1 MTTFYGDTIT
11 TTLEKLRKI
20 FMNPP
25 DLSVNKETRYYFNGE
40 TKDGDK
46 FSVCDWK
53 LSKNYKESDKA
64 VFRILTF
71 TKEFSEK
78 AKAELTTK
86 LKGEEPGFFLDHE
99 VTKDIGAVNRI
110 PIKLL
115 SSQLPSFSTERLEN
129 IQKAASDA
137 YHNTPD
143 PIFDDKR
150 YDLIVEELQKRK
162 STIPV
167 GASLRTDDN
176 ATDLPFWMGSADKIT
191 PKNADALKRW
201 LQKYGKVGSYLVSEK
216 LDGVSCLFVKKG
228 SKIKLYTR
236 GDGKRGSDISY
247 LAKYFHNIPDDLE
260 EDIVVRGELIV
271 SKRIFETKYSHSRTV
286 PDGDYKGK
294 KVGKRE
300 YKNPRN
306 MVSGLVNS
314 KTAREGL
321 GDVEFVAYEIIS
333 DDEKQEMK
341 PSEQM
346 RKLGHL
352 GFEVVNHT
360 KLSTLSI
367 PILEQSLEQM
377 KKLSPY
383 EIDGIIVCING
394 PYERN
399 TDGNPDYLFAFKMT
413 SEADIKQSTVRAVQW
428 DISKTGQIKPV
439 ILIDPVE
446 IDGVEVKQA
455 TAHHAKYVEE
465 NKLGPGAVV
474 QIVRSGSVI
483 PYIYSV
489 LEQAEEP
496 QMPEDEYVWDETH
509 TNIRIAETTKENSQ
523 KMCVKLISDFFLQMG
538 IKFVSE
544 ATVTKLYN
552 DGLNTLLKIIGA
564 SKARIQQV
572 DGIQERGAERIYT
585 NIHEGLK
592 NVKIHNVL
600 GACGVLGYGVGKKRL
615 EVLFQAKPDLLTW
628 YKGKKL
634 SVVIQEIIK
643 VEGYSEIMARR
654 VAENLPYAEKFY
666 EAIKKYATFD
676 TVKKNSPAKGSL
688 TGAKIVMTGFRD
700 KKLEEFVK
708 SKGGSVVSAVSG
720 AVTALVAAD
729 KNSATGK
736 PKEARERGI
745 PVYGREEY
753 EKMVGFA

>member
-1 MTTFYGDTIT
+1 MSIT
-11 TTLEKLRKI
+11 VNTTLEKMRKI
-20 FMNPP
+20 FMATP
-25 DLSVNKETRYYFNGE
+25 DISLDKDTQYYFCGE

-46 FSVCDWK
+46 FIVCDWK
-53 LSKNYKESDKA
+53 LPDDYKENEEA
-64 VFRILTF
+64 TFRVLASM
-71 TKEFSEK
+71 KEFSEK
-78 AKAELTTK
+78 AKAEIISK
-86 LKGEEPGFFLDHE
+86 LKGEDSSVFLPCGT
-99 VTKDIGAVNRI
+99 TKDIGAVNRI

-115 SSQLPSFSTERLEN
+115 ATQLPSFSTERLEN

-201 LQKYGKVGSYLVSEK
+201 LQKYSKVGSYLISEK

-228 SKIKLYTR
+228 SKVKLYTR

-271 SKRIFETKYSHSRTV
+271 SKRIFETKF
-286 PDGDYKGK
+286 KGK

-321 GDVEFVAYEIIS
+321 GYVEFVAYEIIS
-333 DDEKQEMK
+333 EDEKQEMK

-360 KLSTLSI
+360 KLNTLSI

-377 KKLSPY
+377 KKISPY

-399 TDGNPDYLFAFKMT
+399 TDGNPDYLFAFKVT
-413 SEADIKQSTVRAVQW
+413 SEADVKQSTVRAVQW

-483 PYIYSV
+483 PYIYGV

-496 QMPEDEYVWDETH
+496 QMPEDDYVWDETH
-509 TNIRIAETTKENSQ
+509 TNIRISETTKENSQ

-552 DGLNTLLKIIGA
+552 DGLNTLLKILGA
-564 SKARIQQV
+564 SKARLQQV

-634 SVVIQEIIK
+634 SVIIQEIIK
-643 VEGYSEIMARR
+643 VEGYSEIMAKR

-666 EAIKKYATFD
+666 ESIKKYATFD
-676 TVKKNSPAKGSL
+676 TVKKSSPAKGSL

-729 KNSATGK
+729 KNSTTGK

-753 EKMVGFA
+753 EKMVGFKRS